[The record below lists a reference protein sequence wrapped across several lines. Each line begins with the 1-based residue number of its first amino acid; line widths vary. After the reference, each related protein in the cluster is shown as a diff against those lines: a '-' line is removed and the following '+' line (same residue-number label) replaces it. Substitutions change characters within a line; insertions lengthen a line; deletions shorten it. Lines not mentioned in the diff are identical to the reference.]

1 MSIHESK
8 RLGTGW
14 GCSTSVKKKQPFR
27 KRCKIVIWNCMLGW
41 CPIKTNFQ
49 KMAAGVLFVIRVS
62 WNHPNDLPLA
72 KWQQASER
80 PFSHTSWLPK
90 TTVFPTHPKN
100 KQANAKQAL
109 PFPTVFFHRAPFLA
123 LQEFPPLEPGNSGF
137 RGWMIQQVAIT
148 SSGRKGLGGKASS
161 CPTNSKA
168 LVSDRVRFGINSVFI
183 HGSPGGEHFFGTH
196 LRNPPKN

>member
-1 MSIHESK
+1 
-8 RLGTGW
+8 
-14 GCSTSVKKKQPFR
+14 
-27 KRCKIVIWNCMLGW
+27 
-41 CPIKTNFQ
+41 
-49 KMAAGVLFVIRVS
+49 MAAGVFFVIRVR

-72 KWQQASER
+72 KWQQTSER

-109 PFPTVFFHRAPFLA
+109 PFPTVFFHRSPFLA
-123 LQEFPPLEPGNSGF
+123 LQKLSPFGIPGNSGEP

-148 SSGRKGLGGKASS
+148 SSGCKGLGGKASS

-168 LVSDRVRFGINSVFI
+168 PELSVGYFAEGCG
-183 HGSPGGEHFFGTH
+183 GSPKSGLGLQWFHTWMTRLVNIFLYT
-196 LRNPPKN
+196 PPKSHQKLTSISKMMVFEKNRV